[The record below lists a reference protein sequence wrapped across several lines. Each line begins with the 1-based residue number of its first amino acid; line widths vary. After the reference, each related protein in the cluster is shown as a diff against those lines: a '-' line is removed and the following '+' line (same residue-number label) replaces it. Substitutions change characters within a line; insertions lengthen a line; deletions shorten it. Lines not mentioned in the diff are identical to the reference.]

1 MKSTVKTQA
10 FVKAVVIRS
19 DGSREDHGVVSSCSR
34 TLYYRMRRW
43 VQRNLKIAL
52 LALFIALLTHHPFVL
67 AATITGVGDGVIANR
82 INGGGTIPRY
92 IAWGT
97 GTQATPKTATTLSAE
112 TTTTNDPGYAR
123 VAGTTSLVT
132 TTYTND
138 TFQVVGTLTAGAALT
153 ITETGLFDAV
163 TVGNMF
169 LYGSFTGIALNT
181 NDSIQFTI
189 QAVND

>member
-1 MKSTVKTQA
+1 MKSTVVTKA
-10 FVKAVVIRS
+10 FIKAVVIRS
-19 DGSREDHGVVSSCSR
+19 NGTREDFGIVSSCTRSM
-34 TLYYRMRRW
+34 YYRMRKW
-43 VQRNLKIAL
+43 LQRNLKIAIL
-52 LALFIALLTHHPFVL
+52 GLFIAILTHHPFVL
-67 AATITGVGDGVIANR
+67 AATITAVGDGVIANR
-82 INGGGTIPRY
+82 VNGGGTVPNY

-97 GTQATPKTATTLSAE
+97 GTQSTPKTSTTLAAE

-123 VAGTTSLVT
+123 VAGTTSLTT

-138 TFQVVGTLTAGAALT
+138 TFQSVGTLTAGAALT
-153 ITETGLFDAV
+153 ITEAGLFDAV
-163 TVGNMF
+163 TVGNLF

>member
-10 FVKAVVIRS
+10 VIKAVIIRA
-19 DGSREDHGVVSSCSR
+19 GGKREDIGVISSCSK
-34 TLYYRMRRW
+34 TLYYRMKRW
-43 VQRNLKIAL
+43 LQRNLKIAL
-52 LALFIALLTHHPFVL
+52 AALLLALLTGHPFVL
-67 AATITGVGDGVIANR
+67 AATITAAGDGVISNR
-82 INGGGTIPRY
+82 INGAGTIPSY
-92 IAWGT
+92 LAWGT

-123 VAGTTSLVT
+123 VAGTVSLTT

-153 ITETGLFDAV
+153 ITEAGLFDAV
-163 TVGNMF
+163 TVGNLF

-181 NDSIQFTI
+181 NDSIQFTM

>member
-10 FVKAVVIRS
+10 VIKAVIIRA
-19 DGSREDHGVVSSCSR
+19 GGKREDIGVISSCSK
-34 TLYYRMRRW
+34 TLYYRMKRW
-43 VQRNLKIAL
+43 LQRNLKIAL
-52 LALFIALLTHHPFVL
+52 AALLLALLTGHPFVL
-67 AATITGVGDGVIANR
+67 AATITAAGDGVISNR
-82 INGGGTIPRY
+82 INGAGTIPSY
-92 IAWGT
+92 LAWGT

-123 VAGTTSLVT
+123 VAGTVSLTT
-132 TTYTND
+132 TTYAND

-153 ITETGLFDAV
+153 ITEAGLFDAV
-163 TVGNMF
+163 TVGNLF

-181 NDSIQFTI
+181 NDSIQFTM

>member
-10 FVKAVVIRS
+10 VIKAVVIRA
-19 DGSREDHGVVSSCSR
+19 GGKREDIGVISSCSK
-34 TLYYRMRRW
+34 TLYYRMKRW
-43 VQRNLKIAL
+43 LQRNLKIAL
-52 LALFIALLTHHPFVL
+52 AALLLALLTGHPFVL
-67 AATITGVGDGVIANR
+67 AATITAAGDGVISNR
-82 INGGGTIPRY
+82 INGAGTIPSY
-92 IAWGT
+92 LAWGT

-123 VAGTTSLVT
+123 VAGTVSLTT

-153 ITETGLFDAV
+153 ITEAGLFDAV
-163 TVGNMF
+163 TVGNLF
-169 LYGSFTGIALNT
+169 LYGSFTGISLNA
-181 NDSIQFTI
+181 NDSIQFTM